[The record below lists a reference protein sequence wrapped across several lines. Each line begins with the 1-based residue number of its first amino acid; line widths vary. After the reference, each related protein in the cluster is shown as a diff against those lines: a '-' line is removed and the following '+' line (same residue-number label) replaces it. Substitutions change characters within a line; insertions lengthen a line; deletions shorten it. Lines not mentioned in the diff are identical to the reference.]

1 MGAPDEAALRQ
12 LKRDLELLA
21 CSYLMK
27 AFGVAD
33 LSFLRRRYPSE
44 VAEVP
49 ERFVRGVAMGL
60 RLPQAVLDEIV
71 DHPTPLYFHVY
82 RQANYQLDR
91 AAYAIAD
98 RLQDAGFAAMP
109 VAASQIVAQDP
120 MRGLLSHR
128 LIGWAAGLGWW
139 GRNNLLVNPDCGCQM
154 RYVTVLTDAP
164 LEPDQPLE
172 ADCGDCLACVP
183 QCPGGAIKVERE
195 GFDLSRCRAKLEE
208 FQKLPYVSQ
217 HICGVCLKACS
228 PQAAQRAWRGR
239 EREGGAGS

>member
-1 MGAPDEAALRQ
+1 MGAWDETALRQ

-21 CSYLMK
+21 HSYLMK

-33 LSFLRRRYPSE
+33 LAFLRSRYPEE

-60 RLPQAVLDEIV
+60 RLPQAVLEEIV
-71 DHPTPLYFHVY
+71 DRPTPLYFHVY

-91 AAYAIAD
+91 TAYAIAD

-109 VAASQIVAQDP
+109 VAASQIVVQEP

-139 GRNNLLVNPDCGCQM
+139 GRNNLLVNPAYGSQM

-172 ADCGDCLACVP
+172 ADCGDCLACVAK
-183 QCPGGAIKVERE
+183 CPGGAIKVERE
-195 GFDLSRCRAKLEE
+195 GFDLSRCQTKLEE

-228 PQAAQRAWRGR
+228 PQTAQRAWRNR
-239 EREGGAGS
+239 ERKRGADS